1 MPQKEAEG
9 EDQGAECGRRGK
21 FVEARVLAQR
31 DQAHRRGMGRKGNSG
46 QQEVTPEASM
56 PGRASPWAVS
66 RSAGNLVSQ
75 FPAAVGN
82 LREVKHRVKEAKKS
96 DLSSWNM

>member
-1 MPQKEAEG
+1 
-9 EDQGAECGRRGK
+9 
-21 FVEARVLAQR
+21 
-31 DQAHRRGMGRKGNSG
+31 
-46 QQEVTPEASM
+46 M